1 MPLSI
6 KARCFNGKAYELTL
20 DGDAPTVRDLQQKI
34 SEASGITA
42 DRQTILYK
50 GQVLDTGKLS
60 EFSLTDGGSISV
72 VRRIGKSS
80 TSSTSSSA
88 PPTKS
93 TTTNASTPSTTTKT
107 RTVNDTPAT
116 TVEDSGDGGGGNTGI
131 ADGDHDG
138 SPQPP
143 TLEDM
148 MRSLNMAGAGA
159 GGGGLPGGGLPGGA
173 GAGGGL
179 ASMFAREGDGGQ
191 PPNMEALFSQLPQLM
206 NGFLNTPLFK
216 DYLNNTEKQEQS
228 REAIL
233 NNPLMR
239 SVLESDPEFARVV
252 NDPDQWRAS
261 MEAARHLFNNEQR
274 AAAGGGAESGGSGE
288 GGENEDESGMG
299 IGGASAAAGLGGS
312 GGPNA
317 LNVSAKSATAPSA
330 TESKL
335 KSGTLAASRQ
345 SAAELAPQGI
355 DVKKL
360 SESYGHALGQ
370 SLINSGLGLDT
381 DLVVKGLKSAVQ
393 GQAFPMSLPE
403 YERNMAQL
411 QNIASEFLKK
421 ANLEDANQ
429 FFEELKSEGSATM
442 VEDGKIAYEKSE
454 VETSENGTVA
464 KEKATVLVIVSARLL
479 DGRHFFTCPA
489 ADDKGESVHPL
500 TLPLDTAP
508 PALAKGIIGM
518 KENESRLLYVHPSA
532 CEGMADMFGDLLPP
546 NALLIFDLQLVS
558 ADAPDEEQET
568 VGESYFSG

>member
-20 DGDAPTVRDLQQKI
+20 DGDAPSVSDLQQKI
-34 SEASGITA
+34 SDASGITP

-50 GQVLDTGKLS
+50 GQVLDSGKLS

-80 TSSTSSSA
+80 TTASAPSKSTSSSA
-88 PPTKS
+88 PSKPTAV
-93 TTTNASTPSTTTKT
+93 NAPPT
-107 RTVNDTPAT
+107 T
-116 TVEDSGDGGGGNTGI
+116 TVEDSADGGSTTI
-131 ADGDHDG
+131 ADGDADG

-159 GGGGLPGGGLPGGA
+159 GGGGGPGGAGGGLPA

-261 MEAARHLFNNEQR
+261 MEAARHLFNSEQR
-274 AAAGGGAESGGSGE
+274 GGAGGVSGSGE
-288 GGENEDESGMG
+288 GEEDDESSAGMM
-299 IGGASAAAGLGGS
+299 GGATGSGGLGGA
-312 GGPNA
+312 GPNA

-330 TESKL
+330 TESKV

-381 DLVVKGLKSAVQ
+381 DLVVKGLKSAVN

-454 VETSENGTVA
+454 VDATESGVVA
-464 KEKATVLVIVSARLL
+464 KENATVLVIVSARLL

-558 ADAPDEEQET
+558 ADAPDEEQEP

>member
-20 DGDAPTVRDLQQKI
+20 DGDTPSVSDLQQKI
-34 SEASGITA
+34 SDVSGITP

-50 GQVLDTGKLS
+50 GQVLDSGKLS
-60 EFSLTDGGSISV
+60 DFSLSDGGAISV
-72 VRRIGKSS
+72 VRRIGKSTQTAS
-80 TSSTSSSA
+80 APSKPTTVAA
-88 PPTKS
+88 PPT
-93 TTTNASTPSTTTKT
+93 
-107 RTVNDTPAT
+107 T
-116 TVEDSGDGGGGNTGI
+116 TVEDSADGGSATL
-131 ADGDHDG
+131 ADGDADG

-148 MRSLNMAGAGA
+148 MRSLNMGGAGGGGGGLPAGAGA
-159 GGGGLPGGGLPGGA
+159 GA
-173 GAGGGL
+173 GL

-191 PPNMEALFSQLPQLM
+191 PPNMEALFSQLPQMM

-261 MEAARHLFNNEQR
+261 MEAARHLFNSEQR
-274 AAAGGGAESGGSGE
+274 AAAGAGGSGDGE
-288 GGENEDESGMG
+288 DDDENAAAALGAIAGGGGMG
-299 IGGASAAAGLGGS
+299 GA
-312 GGPNA
+312 GPNA

-330 TESKL
+330 TESKV

-345 SAAELAPQGI
+345 SAADLAPQGI

-381 DLVVKGLKSAVQ
+381 DLVVKGLKSAVD

-421 ANLEDANQ
+421 ANLEDANH
-429 FFEELKSEGSATM
+429 FFEELKSEGSATIL
-442 VEDGKIAYEKSE
+442 EDGKIAYEKSE
-454 VETSENGTVA
+454 VESNGGGGVA
-464 KEKATVLVIVSARLL
+464 KENATVLVIVSARLL

-500 TLPLDTAP
+500 TLPLDSAP
-508 PALAKGIIGM
+508 PALAKGIVGM